1 MDKSVS
7 LEELEAKRE
16 ELAGTNK
23 ALADNYQ
30 KLQAE
35 MQNVEKQIHMING
48 ALNVVELILRE
59 KQEVKDEV
67 WWSSWW
73 KY

>member
-67 WWSSWW
+67 
-73 KY
+73 

>member
-1 MDKSVS
+1 MDKSVA
-7 LEELEAKRE
+7 LEVLEAKRE
-16 ELAGTNK
+16 ELAGTNI

-67 WWSSWW
+67 
-73 KY
+73 

>member
-1 MDKSVS
+1 MDYIIVKSVS

-35 MQNVEKQIHMING
+35 MQNGEKQIHMING
-48 ALNVVELILRE
+48 GLNVVELILRE
-59 KQEVKDEV
+59 KQEVKDE
-67 WWSSWW
+67 
-73 KY
+73 

>member
-1 MDKSVS
+1 MNKSVS
-7 LEELEAKRE
+7 LEELEAKRD

-59 KQEVKDEV
+59 KQEDKDEV
-67 WWSSWW
+67 
-73 KY
+73 

>member
-23 ALADNYQ
+23 SLADKYQ
-30 KLQAE
+30 NLQTE
-35 MQNVEKQIHMING
+35 LQNTEKQIHMING
-48 ALNVVELILRE
+48 ALNVVELILKE
-59 KQEVKDEV
+59 KNEAKE
-67 WWSSWW
+67 
-73 KY
+73 

>member
-7 LEELEAKRE
+7 LEELEAKRD

-59 KQEVKDEV
+59 KQEDKDEV
-67 WWSSWW
+67 
-73 KY
+73 

>member
-7 LEELEAKRE
+7 LEELEAKRD

-67 WWSSWW
+67 
-73 KY
+73 

>member
-59 KQEVKDEV
+59 KQEDKDEV
-67 WWSSWW
+67 
-73 KY
+73 

>member
-7 LEELEAKRE
+7 LEELEAKRD

-23 ALADNYQ
+23 APADNYQ

-67 WWSSWW
+67 
-73 KY
+73 

>member
-7 LEELEAKRE
+7 LEELEAKRD
-16 ELAGTNK
+16 ELAQTNK

-48 ALNVVELILRE
+48 ALNVVELILKE
-59 KQEVKDEV
+59 KQEIKDEV
-67 WWSSWW
+67 
-73 KY
+73 